1 VSDSLFLVVLMIAT
15 FSASSTLTGLVR
27 RYAVSKR
34 LFDVPNAR
42 SMHRTPI
49 PRGGGIAVVVAIVG
63 GTLAL
68 SATAWVPSRTAV
80 ALLGGV
86 LLLAVIGWV
95 DDHRGVSPY
104 WRLAIQ
110 LGAAVWALAWL
121 GGVQHVH
128 VGTHIIRSGPLLNI
142 VAAVGIV
149 WLINLYNFMDGI
161 DGIAG
166 AEAVSV
172 GAVAGAL
179 LWWAGD
185 RGLAGASVVTAAAS
199 GGFLLW
205 NWSPARIFMGDV
217 GSAVL
222 GYVFATLAV
231 ASQNGETLFVW
242 QWVLLLGAF
251 VSDSTVTLVRRALHG
266 DRVYQPHRNHAYQ
279 RAVQAGWTHARV
291 SGTVVL
297 INLCL
302 GILMAVAKAYPEARS
317 WAVATAVALVIAMYL
332 WVERQYPMWVSS
344 SPT

>member
-1 VSDSLFLVVLMIAT
+1 VSDSLVLVVLTMAA
-15 FSASSTLTGLVR
+15 FFVSRTLTRIVHG
-27 RYAVSKR
+27 YALSKR
-34 LFDVPNAR
+34 LVDVPTAR
-42 SMHRTPI
+42 SMHRAPM
-49 PRGGGIAVVVAIVG
+49 PRGGGIAIVVAIVG

-68 SATAWVPSRTAV
+68 NTSGWVPSRTAA

-95 DDHRGVSPY
+95 DDRRGVPPY

-110 LGAAVWALAWL
+110 FGAAMWALVWL

-128 VGTHIIRSGPLLNI
+128 LGTHILRSGLLLNI

-161 DGIAG
+161 DGIAA

-185 RGLAGASVVTAAAS
+185 RGLAGVSVVIAAGS

-205 NWSPARIFMGDV
+205 NWSPAKIFMGDV

-222 GYVFATLAV
+222 GYVFATLAI
-231 ASQNGETLFVW
+231 ASENSEKLFIW
-242 QWVLLLGAF
+242 QWMLLLGVF
-251 VSDSTVTLVRRALHG
+251 VIDATVTLVRRALHG
-266 DRVYQPHRNHAYQ
+266 DRVYQPHKRHAYQ

-291 SGTVVL
+291 SGTIVL

-302 GILMAVAKAYPEARS
+302 GILVAVGVAYPEAQS
-317 WAVATAVALVIAMYL
+317 WAAAAAAALVIGLYL
-332 WVERQYPMWVSS
+332 LVERRYPMWASS
-344 SPT
+344 SLP